1 MSNGPKLFRCHQCSQ
16 TYLSHDAVPDCPR
29 CGRDD
34 KEVKMSGMDGT
45 IFLLTIIGIL
55 AFLLTASYYRGI
67 LGTEPGNSSYVS
79 QPVPGQPYEKLPG
92 SVHH

>member
-1 MSNGPKLFRCHQCSQ
+1 MTLPPH
-16 TYLSHDAVPDCPR
+16 CPL

-34 KEVKMSGMDGT
+34 NEVKTSGMDGI

-79 QPVPGQPYEKLPG
+79 QPVPGQPLREIARLCSSLNSLG
-92 SVHH
+92 H